1 MTKRK
6 FYIALAC
13 LLALVLLAAAIVGAV
28 YAVRAAKNEYT
39 MQVSLNGAQELVV
52 PYGETYQEL
61 GAAAQFSGTH
71 LQKEP
76 IKVAVTV
83 DNSVDSEALGVYYV
97 KYTANFKG
105 VTGTAYRKVSVLD
118 QEKPKITL
126 VADPEG
132 YTLPTKTYKEEGFSA
147 VDNYDGDITDRV
159 ERKVTRT
166 EITYTVTDSSGNQA
180 QVVRKIVYDDPIAP
194 EIKLKGGETITLL
207 KGKKYIE
214 PGFTAKDNCDGDL
227 TEKVTVTGKV
237 DVNTPGNY
245 ILQYSV
251 TDSYNN
257 LTAVSRTV
265 RVKSE
270 TSTSIKQPD
279 VVVPSGKVIY
289 LTFDDGPG
297 YWTPKL
303 LNVLKKYNVKA
314 TFFVMN
320 TDYVSTIKRIA
331 KEGHSLAIH
340 TESHNYRKI
349 YASETAYFKDLE
361 KMRSIIKDIAG
372 VDTKLIRFPGG
383 SSNTVSSFNRG
394 IMSRL
399 TDLVVEKGY
408 RYFDWNVDS
417 KDAGGAYTSQ
427 QVYNNVVSGVK
438 NRKVSIVLQHDIK
451 GFSVNAVEDIIV
463 WGLKNGYT
471 FLPLQEDS
479 PGAHHGI
486 NN

>member
-6 FYIALAC
+6 FYTALAC
-13 LLALVLLAAAIVGAV
+13 LMALALLVVAIVGVV
-28 YAVRAAKNEYT
+28 YAVRTAKNEYT
-39 MQVSLNGAQELVV
+39 LQISLNGTQELVV

-61 GAAAQFSGTH
+61 GATAQFSGTH

-76 IKVAVTV
+76 IKVEVTV
-83 DNSVDSEALGVYYV
+83 VNSVNSEALGVYYV
-97 KYTANFKG
+97 KYTASFKG
-105 VTGTAYRKVSVLD
+105 AMGTAYRKVSVLD
-118 QEKPKITL
+118 REKPKITL
-126 VADPEG
+126 VADPKG
-132 YTLPTKTYKEEGFSA
+132 FTLPTKTYKEEGFSA

-166 EITYTVTDSSGNQA
+166 EITYTVTDASGNKA

-194 EIKLKGGETITLL
+194 EIKLNGGKTITLL
-207 KGKKYIE
+207 QGKKYIE
-214 PGFTAKDNCDGDL
+214 SGFTAKDNCDGDL
-227 TEKVTVTGKV
+227 TEKVTVTGNV

-251 TDSYNN
+251 IDAYNN
-257 LTAVSRTV
+257 LTTVSRTV
-265 RVKSE
+265 QVKRRS
-270 TSTSIKQPD
+270 SGSIKQPD

-297 YWTPKL
+297 YRTPEL
-303 LNVLKKYNVKA
+303 LDILKKYNVKA

-320 TDYVSTIKRIA
+320 TDYISTIKRIA

-361 KMRSIIKDIAG
+361 KMRSIIKKVAG
-372 VDTKLIRFPGG
+372 VDTNLIRFPGG
-383 SSNTVSSFNRG
+383 SSNTVSSFNPG
-394 IMSRL
+394 IMTRL
-399 TDLVVEKGY
+399 TDLVEEKGY

-417 KDAGGAYTSQ
+417 NDAGGAYTSR
-427 QVYNNVVSGVK
+427 QVYNNIISGVK

-451 GFSVNAVEDIIV
+451 GFSIDAVEDVII

-471 FLPLQEDS
+471 FLPLQENS